1 MIRFDKE
8 TYLSILFRFILS
20 ETLSNSLWESDV
32 LLFLEFVNIVSILCY
47 NFIEFI
53 MLLYTILLISFVRYE
68 EYMILQISFNKFSDA
83 LLAFTC
89 ARAIANL

>member
-1 MIRFDKE
+1 MIRFDKG
-8 TYLSILFRFILS
+8 TYLSLLFRFILS

-32 LLFLEFVNIVSILCY
+32 LLFLEFVNMVSILCY

-53 MLLYTILLISFVRYE
+53 MLLYTILLISFVQYE
-68 EYMILQISFNKFSDA
+68 EYMILRISFNKFSDA